1 MAQMKP
7 IWIASVLLSVA
18 PAAAAEAPAVDAE
31 GVYAQHCASCHGGPR
46 YGGYAPPLIP
56 QSLAAKSDEELAAA
70 IHLGLPS
77 TQMLPFGELDAPS
90 VVALVDFLR
99 APAGEIRWGVEDI
112 EASRVDFAIEGGKI
126 PATTSRERLILVVER
141 GTGSISVLDGD
152 SLRELDRYPVGRI
165 HGGPKFDLDYRKIV
179 AATRD
184 GTLVD
189 YDLVRGGLRSK
200 VKVAVNT
207 RNLAVSAD
215 GDFVAAANQLPQE
228 LVVLDGRLHP
238 LASFPLAGQP
248 SGVYQM
254 PGAGSFVLTLRDVP
268 RLLTLAYPE
277 LILREVELPE
287 PFEDFA
293 FIPGRNEI
301 LASSRSGSRILAYD
315 LEENRIRASLAT
327 EGLPHLF
334 SACFFS
340 RDGAL
345 LAALNHIGSP
355 RLTVIDVDSFEV
367 RKEIPLKG
375 MGSFARTHP
384 GTPYIWVDTNTE
396 EIQLIDKVSLS
407 PVGTRVVPEAG
418 KTAMH
423 VEFTAGGDRAFV
435 SVRHP
440 EGAVVVYDSTT
451 LEEIERLPYA
461 MPIGKYNAHN
471 KTRLLR

>member
-1 MAQMKP
+1 MKAF
-7 IWIASVLLSVA
+7 WISCVLLSIA
-18 PAAAAEAPAVDAE
+18 PTAAAEAAAVEAAA
-31 GVYAQHCASCHGGPR
+31 VYAEHCASCHGGPR

-70 IHLGLPS
+70 IHEGLPN
-77 TQMLPFGELDAPS
+77 TQMLPFGDLAAPS
-90 VVALVDFLR
+90 VAALVDFLR
-99 APAGEIRWGVEDI
+99 APVGEIRWGVEDI
-112 EASRVDFAIEGGKI
+112 EASRVDFPIEEGKI
-126 PATTSRERLILVVER
+126 PAATNRERLILVVER

-184 GTLVD
+184 GTLVE

-207 RNLAVSAD
+207 RNLAVSSD
-215 GDFVAAANQLPQE
+215 GNFVAAANQLPRG

-254 PGAGSFVLTLRDVP
+254 PGAESFVLTLRDVP

-277 LILREVELPE
+277 LVLREVELPE

-315 LEENRIRASLAT
+315 LEEHRIRASLVT

-340 RDGAL
+340 RDGVL
-345 LAALNHIGSP
+345 FAALNHIGSP

-367 RKEIPLKG
+367 RKEIALKG
-375 MGSFARTHP
+375 TGFFARTHP

-396 EIQLIDKVSLS
+396 EIQLIDKASLS
-407 PVGTRVVPEAG
+407 TVETRLVPEAG

-423 VEFTAGGDRAFV
+423 VEFTARGDRALV

-451 LEEIERLPYA
+451 LEEVERLPYA
-461 MPIGKYNAHN
+461 MPIGKYNAYN